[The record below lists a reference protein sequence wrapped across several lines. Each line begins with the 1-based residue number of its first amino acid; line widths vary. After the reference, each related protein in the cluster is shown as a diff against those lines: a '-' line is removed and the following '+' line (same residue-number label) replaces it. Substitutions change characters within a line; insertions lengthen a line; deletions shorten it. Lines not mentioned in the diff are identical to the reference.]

1 MLLCFVF
8 LLGFCSLGA
17 PSQGTYQEVAGL
29 SLIRVQ
35 EKAFYTS
42 SNHLIEH
49 LIKSNATNKVRKRN
63 RIILF
68 LVKNEV
74 HLGVHSDETRLI
86 HFSVNDFIIADGGH
100 LSGTASHS

>member
-8 LLGFCSLGA
+8 LLGFCSLG
-17 PSQGTYQEVAGL
+17 PLSQSTYQEVAGL

-42 SNHLIEH
+42 PNHLIEH
-49 LIKSNATNKVRKRN
+49 LIKSNAANKVRKRR

-68 LVKNEV
+68 LVKN
-74 HLGVHSDETRLI
+74 
-86 HFSVNDFIIADGGH
+86 
-100 LSGTASHS
+100 